1 MSRPRRRRARR
12 RLRVLV
18 LLETGRAPPE
28 DVDALSD
35 QERYE
40 FKMEIDVLATLRTLG
55 HEARVSVAPVARHSS
70 FPRPRS
76 GARGS
81 CRRCLSLKTASHVC
95 DCCRQVMKAPKA
107 SRYSLA
113 STAMR

>member
-28 DVDALSD
+28 DVDALTD

-40 FKMEIDVLATLRTLG
+40 FKMEIDYLRVAAA
-55 HEARVSVAPVARHSS
+55 EAPSS
-70 FPRPRS
+70 PPADAVTT
-76 GARGS
+76 GQA
-81 CRRCLSLKTASHVC
+81 L
-95 DCCRQVMKAPKA
+95 D
-107 SRYSLA
+107 
-113 STAMR
+113 